1 MILITG
7 ANGQLG
13 TELRYLLDER
23 GEDYVAT
30 DVSQLDITDAEQV
43 AKVFAEVKPTLV
55 FHCAAYTAVDAA
67 EEDEGKALDYAINV
81 VGTENVAR
89 AVAQHNAALVYISTD
104 YVFDGEKP
112 TGQTWSETEATNP
125 QTEYGRTKVLAEQ
138 KIQEILN
145 QYYIIR
151 TSWLFGRYGK
161 NFVSKMLELSET
173 KTEIEVVNDQHGCPT
188 WSRTLAELMLYLTG
202 YQKPFG
208 IYHLSNLGPTTWYGF
223 AKEILKDKSITVAPV
238 DSETFVQKAKR
249 PKNSVLSLEKVQATG
264 FRIPT
269 WQDALKEMLK

>member
-223 AKEILKDKSITVAPV
+223 AKEILKDKSITVTPV